1 MNKLIQVNIG
11 GLVFQIDEGAYLKL
25 DKYLSSIKRKY
36 EKEEGGKEIISDIEL
51 RIAEVFNENAELG
64 KAIMMEDVDRIIE
77 MMGQPEDFEEASD
90 EEVYSE
96 RETKRSR
103 RFFRDGENRMLG
115 GVCSGFGAYFDIDPL
130 WIRLAFVAAFFF
142 GGSGLLL
149 YIVLWIIMPE
159 AKTTTEKLEMKGER
173 VTISNI
179 ERSIKGGARQ
189 FTDKTNEMG
198 REIRETF
205 SDGKVRKAGNS
216 IGEALENIVDSIKPI
231 VRVFFKVFVLG
242 IVVACLAMLVIICVG
257 LLTDVGRIGG
267 QVDFVKTHIFEQA
280 LHGNIMLFSGIA
292 IIGIPLLVLIVRGVK
307 YLLNVRYSFKAFD
320 WTMLFLWVV
329 CIVGVFVVGV
339 QLANDFSTDIRLS
352 EQVRIEEPSNELLM
366 VKMQE
371 NTDHDIFHT
380 YYWKKDWDNELVFH
394 EDTIYNRDID
404 FSIVKADD
412 SLYTLTV
419 IKSARGDSRDK
430 ARNRSK
436 AVSYPVIQED
446 SVLLFPSSIN
456 LGEKELWRNQKV
468 DLILRVPQQK
478 MIVIDRQLDDFFRY
492 NDMTENMDHDDL
504 FNTRLIMTGT
514 GLHPVY

>member
-1 MNKLIQVNIG
+1 
-11 GLVFQIDEGAYLKL
+11 
-25 DKYLSSIKRKY
+25 
-36 EKEEGGKEIISDIEL
+36 
-51 RIAEVFNENAELG
+51 
-64 KAIMMEDVDRIIE
+64 
-77 MMGQPEDFEEASD
+77 
-90 EEVYSE
+90 
-96 RETKRSR
+96 
-103 RFFRDGENRMLG
+103 
-115 GVCSGFGAYFDIDPL
+115 
-130 WIRLAFVAAFFF
+130 
-142 GGSGLLL
+142 
-149 YIVLWIIMPE
+149 
-159 AKTTTEKLEMKGER
+159 
-173 VTISNI
+173 
-179 ERSIKGGARQ
+179 
-189 FTDKTNEMG
+189 
-198 REIRETF
+198 
-205 SDGKVRKAGNS
+205 
-216 IGEALENIVDSIKPI
+216 
-231 VRVFFKVFVLG
+231 
-242 IVVACLAMLVIICVG
+242 
-257 LLTDVGRIGG
+257 
-267 QVDFVKTHIFEQA
+267 
-280 LHGNIMLFSGIA
+280 
-292 IIGIPLLVLIVRGVK
+292 
-307 YLLNVRYSFKAFD
+307 LNVRYSFKAFD